1 MPKKLRSLI
10 VDRVDLVDRGANPD
24 AHVVLFK
31 RNVKKTEFTEL
42 LNLKEFQEVVFEI
55 MDMCMT
61 LEDAIYSSLYAEGD
75 RAAEIKASIAQF
87 ADEVNEALTSWMNG
101 EAVEDRDA
109 AAVLQ
114 KIKAR
119 VRHMVEEGLVADED
133 KVEKQET
140 PPEPTPDPPPAPEPD
155 PAPETVAKADFDVI
169 QKQLADAREA
179 VAKAE
184 AAKAEAERI
193 AKEETEK
200 REFVELQKRADAEF
214 GNLPGTSEER
224 AKVLKAVQTLPDY
237 ERKHLETMLAAGQAA
252 MAKQFETLGT
262 DRGAETASDVV
273 NARAKERL
281 EKKLSKTMEQAID
294 AVLKEDTKLYD
305 RYREERSGR

>member
-1 MPKKLRSLI
+1 MPKKLSQLI

-31 RNVKKTEFTEL
+31 RDVKKTEFTDL

-75 RAAEIKASIAQF
+75 RAAEIRTSIAQF
-87 ADEVNEALTSWMNG
+87 AEQVSAALDTWMSG
-101 EAVEDRDA
+101 SAVEQRDA

-119 VRHMVEEGLVADED
+119 MRHMVEEGLVAED
-133 KVEKQET
+133 KVEKQDT
-140 PPEPTPDPPPAPEPD
+140 PPTPDPPTPD
-155 PAPETVAKADFDVI
+155 PVPETVLKADFDTI
-169 QKQLADAREA
+169 QKQLTDAREA
-179 VAKAE
+179 VTKAE

-200 REFVELQKRADAEF
+200 REFVELQKRADTQY
-214 GNLPGTSEER
+214 GHLPGTSEER
-224 AKVLKAVQTLPDY
+224 AKVLKAMQPMPDA
-237 ERKHLETMLAAGQAA
+237 ERKQLEAMLAAGEAA
-252 MAKQFETLGT
+252 MVKMFTELGT
-262 DRGAETASDVV
+262 TLVAETAAEVV
-273 NARAKERL
+273 QARAKERVD
-281 EKKLSKTMEQAID
+281 KKLSKTHEQAVE
-294 AVLKEDTKLYD
+294 AVLREDAALYD
-305 RYREERSGR
+305 RYRKEQGR